1 MGADLETK
9 REIREQKVIDTYG
22 ANSKEAYAQTA
33 AGRANGEEGY
43 NDWRI
48 TQNQKRGEAAS
59 AGTDGGGTANS
70 TQAVRYRGSTDQTRV
85 GTDTRVRGGT
95 ASSST
100 GEGMGK
106 TDSGM
111 AAALKSA
118 TGKQFADSSDVAP
131 VASKQNAWKG
141 SRTAVDLA
149 SVQQRVLKSIGQ

>member
-1 MGADLETK
+1 MGADLETN
-9 REIREQKVIDTYG
+9 REIQLQKVKDTYG
-22 ANSKEAYAQTA
+22 ANSKEYYKATNKGAS
-33 AGRANGEEGY
+33 EEGY

-48 TQNQKRGEAAS
+48 AQNQNTGTAVS
-59 AGTDGGGTANS
+59 AGATNSGNS

-95 ASSST
+95 EASST
-100 GEGMGK
+100 GQGMGN

-111 AAALKSA
+111 AAALRSA

-131 VASKQNAWKG
+131 VASKSNAWQG
-141 SRTAVDLA
+141 NRTPVNLA